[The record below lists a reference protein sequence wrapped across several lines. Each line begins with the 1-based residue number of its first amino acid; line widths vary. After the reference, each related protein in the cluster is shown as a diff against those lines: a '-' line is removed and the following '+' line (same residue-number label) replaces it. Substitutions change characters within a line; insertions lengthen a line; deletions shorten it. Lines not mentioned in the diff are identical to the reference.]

1 MDEKPSLPSSEPI
14 VELKKP
20 RSKIS
25 YLLIILGGLI
35 VILAIALGLLLAIPV
50 KSENPTGALR
60 LIKQVRSLILSNDRD
75 IKGQPEDRINILLFG
90 IGGAGHDGAFLT
102 DTIIIASIKPST
114 KQLALISIPRD
125 LIVPIPGGYGY
136 RKINSADSYG
146 EKIQKGRGAE
156 FAAQVVEQVFTL
168 PIHYYARVDFKAFKE
183 IIDRVGGVEVYI
195 DRAFSDAEFPTD
207 DYKFRIISFKKGL
220 QTLNG
225 QDALDFARSRHGNNN
240 EGSDFA
246 RARRQQKILLALK
259 DKLLSANTLFN
270 PNKISDIIGSLD
282 RNISINVE
290 WWEGAQLYQIAKN
303 LDYENVTTRVLSAE
317 NNGPLI
323 ESMLGDAFVLQARDQ
338 SFGELRR
345 IVQNIFSDHSTQ
357 TEAPKNETQ
366 PAERKP
372 TVFIQNGTWVL
383 GLAGEYKSQLERK
396 GVATSGVGNAVVR
409 NRKQTAI
416 YGSDTPANKS
426 MVDTFEK
433 LLSAPVERI
442 TNAPPRELIT
452 DTAGSYA
459 DILII
464 LGADSDHPINN
475 P

>member
-1 MDEKPSLPSSEPI
+1 MKEETLLPATEIIPPA
-14 VELKKP
+14 KKR
-20 RSKIS
+20 RSIIS
-25 YLLIILGGLI
+25 YLLITLGGLA

-50 KSENPTGALR
+50 KSENPIGALR

-75 IKGQPEDRINILLFG
+75 IKGQQENRVNILLFG
-90 IGGAGHDGAFLT
+90 IGGEGHDGAFLT
-102 DTIIIASIKPST
+102 DTIILASIKPST
-114 KQLALISIPRD
+114 KQLSLISIPRD

-146 EKIQKGRGAE
+146 EEIQKGHGAE
-156 FAAQVVEQVFTL
+156 FAVKVIEQVFAM

-195 DRAFSDAEFPTD
+195 DRDFSDSEFPTD
-207 DYKFRIISFKKGL
+207 NYKYRAISFKKGL
-220 QTLNG
+220 QTLDG

-259 DKLLSANTLFN
+259 NKLLSVNTIFN
-270 PNKISDIIGSLD
+270 PNKISDIMESLN
-282 RNISINVE
+282 RNISTDVE
-290 WWEGAQLYQIAKN
+290 WWEIAQLYKIAKN

-338 SFGELRR
+338 SFGEVRR
-345 IVQNIFSDHSTQ
+345 IVQNIFDDSAAQAEKS
-357 TEAPKNETQ
+357 KNA
-366 PAERKP
+366 AEPVEHKSI
-372 TVFIQNGTWVL
+372 VFIQNGTWVL
-383 GLAGEYKSQLERK
+383 GLAGEYKSQMERA
-396 GVATSGVGNAVVR
+396 GVVVSGVGNAMVR
-409 NRKQTAI
+409 NHKQTTV
-416 YGSDTPANKS
+416 YGPDTPATKS
-426 MVDTFEK
+426 IIETFKK
-433 LLSAPVERI
+433 LLKAPVERI
-442 TNAPPRELIT
+442 QSAPPPELFIDPT
-452 DTAGSYA
+452 VSST

-464 LGADSDHPINN
+464 LGADSDHPIN

>member
-1 MDEKPSLPSSEPI
+1 MDEIAPLSSSQPI

-25 YLLIILGGLI
+25 YLLITLGGLI
-35 VILAIALGLLLAIPV
+35 IILTIAFGLLLAIPI

-60 LIKQVRSLILSNDRD
+60 FIKEVRGLILSNDRD

-114 KQLALISIPRD
+114 KQLALISVPRD
-125 LIVPIPGGYGY
+125 MIVLIPGGYGY

-146 EKIQKGRGAE
+146 EEIQKGRGAE
-156 FAAQVVEQVFTL
+156 FAAQVIEKVFTI

-195 DRAFSDAEFPTD
+195 DRDFTDQEFPTD
-207 DYKFRIISFKKGL
+207 NYKYRTISFKKGL

-225 QDALDFARSRHGNNN
+225 QNALDFARSRHGNNS

-246 RARRQQKILLALK
+246 RARRQQKILLAFK

-282 RNISINVE
+282 RNISTNVE
-290 WWEGAQLYQIAKN
+290 WWEGAQFYKMAKN

-338 SFGELRR
+338 NFGEIRR
-345 IVQNIFSDHSTQ
+345 IVQNIFDDHAGTD
-357 TEAPKNETQ
+357 APQ
-366 PAERKP
+366 PTKEPTERKP
-372 TVFIQNGTWVL
+372 TIIIQNGTWVL

-396 GVATSGVGNAVVR
+396 GITINGVGNAVVR
-409 NRKQTAI
+409 NHKQTII
-416 YGSDTPANKS
+416 YAPDTPTIKPIIE
-426 MVDTFEK
+426 TFEK
-433 LLSAPVERI
+433 LLGSPIQKI
-442 TNAPPRELIT
+442 TNAPPQELLT
-452 DTAGSYA
+452 DPSNIPS

-464 LGADSDHPINN
+464 LGSDSDHPIN